1 MEKMG
6 KFYSHFHNQT
16 LNSPFQAPVQ
26 AATGKLVAVH
36 FKSRRVVRERT
47 QGSGN
52 SPSNDVQSTVSADED
67 DEIVG
72 CVRKRSAESQTGIFS
87 DLLGHLPSDTDK

>member
-1 MEKMG
+1 MEKTG

-16 LNSPFQAPVQ
+16 LHRAFQAPVQ

-52 SPSNDVQSTVSADED
+52 SPSNDVQSTVSADDD
-67 DEIVG
+67 DEIVW
-72 CVRKRSAESQTGIFS
+72 CVRKRSAECQADAFS
-87 DLLGHLPSDTDK
+87 DLLGHLLSDTDK

>member
-26 AATGKLVAVH
+26 AATGKLVTVH
-36 FKSRRVVRERT
+36 FKSRCVVREQT

-52 SPSNDVQSTVSADED
+52 SPSNDV
-67 DEIVG
+67 
-72 CVRKRSAESQTGIFS
+72 
-87 DLLGHLPSDTDK
+87 